1 MRQLVVAATN
11 MLQARRVSWSVL
23 DLENGFLRCV
33 RDRPVPAGW
42 ATSEAAR
49 AKEGARRR
57 AATARYRVCCY
68 EAALRLI
75 GRGEVSLSGV
85 VDAACARVALKE
97 KDRESVEVIP
107 WEKRGQSQVRKK
119 KKRGAKRGPYKK
131 RPAWSQAEDAI
142 ILKAQGQ
149 LGNKWTEIAKLL
161 PGRTYNN
168 VYYRWVS
175 KEFWEAHGKGG
186 YKA

>member
-1 MRQLVVAATN
+1 M
-11 MLQARRVSWSVL
+11 
-23 DLENGFLRCV
+23 
-33 RDRPVPAGW
+33 
-42 ATSEAAR
+42 
-49 AKEGARRR
+49 
-57 AATARYRVCCY
+57 
-68 EAALRLI
+68 
-75 GRGEVSLSGV
+75 
-85 VDAACARVALKE
+85 
-97 KDRESVEVIP
+97 
-107 WEKRGQSQVRKK
+107 RKK

-161 PGRTYNN
+161 PGRTHNN

-175 KEFWEAHGKGG
+175 KDFWETHGQGG